1 MHDSGQTTTNLK
13 PECFG
18 HFGEGPFPLLFTTIL
33 ERFPTEMQ
41 TMALIVAWPGQN
53 ASSGTKGV
61 VKYDD
66 HRAKGAQTDLRIES
80 LSKKWMFEKNC

>member
-1 MHDSGQTTTNLK
+1 MILGKLLQILNLNASDTL
-13 PECFG
+13 G
-18 HFGEGPFPLLFTTIL
+18 RGPFPYFSIL

-80 LSKKWMFEKNC
+80 LSKEWMFKKNC